1 MRNGKFYGALV
12 AGFVFFGC
20 AHVENRAQ
28 LAQFSTAYYA
38 TQHAQADKMSKDFI
52 SKDKKNRD
60 TPLWNLENGVNAF
73 MMGNYQASV
82 NTLDLAN
89 KTFDTNYQNMEKG
102 IAKAGAATYGSAAN
116 IPYEGHM
123 YEWTLTN
130 YYMALDYM
138 FLNKKQDA
146 RVEFNRT
153 IERQRR
159 IKDAYRKEIAKAQE
173 QAKKAKSKNG
183 NKFAKLLA
191 GTNQMDAELKQT
203 YSNLEKFKAYD
214 GFINP
219 MVSYVSGLF
228 FCSNK
233 DAKGLD
239 DLKEAYGV
247 SKNPVVAQDIKNF
260 VYGSKE
266 KFTWV
271 IVEDGKQP
279 TLKEYKIDA
288 INLALPLLVPGQDF
302 HKSFQLV
309 VENKAENL
317 SVLSNF
323 GAIVGKEYQTT
334 LPAIKARA
342 ITSAILKTGTEK
354 GLEAA
359 GQYAGGYGGLAA
371 SIGGTVM
378 HAANKASTAAD
389 TRSSNIFPNIVYIG
403 RIKNS
408 EANNFALNVDN
419 SPSLHA
425 TFHMIACDAE
435 HGASLAHG
443 AKDHQV
449 CINTNN
455 IIFVRSLPSSLNV
468 KVLSLY

>member
-1 MRNGKFYGALV
+1 
-12 AGFVFFGC
+12 
-20 AHVENRAQ
+20 
-28 LAQFSTAYYA
+28 
-38 TQHAQADKMSKDFI
+38 
-52 SKDKKNRD
+52 
-60 TPLWNLENGVNAF
+60 
-73 MMGNYQASV
+73 MMGNYQASL
-82 NTLDLAN
+82 NTLDLAD
-89 KTFDTNYQNMEKG
+89 KTFDTNYKNMEKG
-102 IAKAGAATYGSAAN
+102 IAKVGAATYGSAAN

-130 YYMALDYM
+130 YYKALDYA
-138 FLNKKQDA
+138 FLNKEQDA

-159 IKDAYRKEIAKAQE
+159 IKQAYSKEIARAQA
-173 QAKKAKSKNG
+173 QAEKAKSKNG
-183 NKFAKLLA
+183 SKFASMLA
-191 GTNQMDAELKQT
+191 GTSQMDAELKQT

-228 FCSNK
+228 FCINK

-247 SKNPVVAQDIKNF
+247 SKNSVVVQDIKNF

-279 TLKEYKIDA
+279 TLKERKMSD
-288 INLALPLLVPGQDF
+288 INLALPLLVPGKDF

-309 VENKAENL
+309 VNNKVENL

-334 LPAIKARA
+334 LPTIKARA

-371 SIGGTVM
+371 SLGGAAM
-378 HAANKASTAAD
+378 HAVNKASTAAD
-389 TRSSNIFPNIVYIG
+389 TRSSNVFPNIVYVG

-408 EANNFALNVDN
+408 EANNFALNIDN

-435 HGASLAHG
+435 YGADLAHG
-443 AKDHQV
+443 AKDNQV
-449 CINTNN
+449 CVNTNN

-468 KVLSLY
+468 KVLSLR